1 MRRRFGRTAMKAAT
15 RLFLLALACCAGC
28 GPAALL
34 LMTVAGGAAAMSGEP
49 QRLYSAQ
56 GADFDDSWIGR
67 IRSGQDTPVDVVGL
81 FGHPQNKV
89 FTADGEEWAYRYYV
103 PPSMFRAGI
112 EKMLTIRF
120 RQGKVEDVRYSVSAL

>member
-1 MRRRFGRTAMKAAT
+1 MG
-15 RLFLLALACCAGC
+15 LSLLALACCAGC

-49 QRLYSAQ
+49 QRIYSAQ
-56 GADFDDSWIGR
+56 GADFDDSRIGR
-67 IRSGQDTPVDVVGL
+67 IRSGEHTPADVIGI

-103 PPSMFRAGI
+103 PPSMFRAGV
-112 EKMLTIRF
+112 EKVLTVRF